1 MDEKLPVSLRELC
14 LFWVCPIHLPV
25 LGFLPQVARKR
36 FRELRSVTLL
46 LLFGRPEAR
55 LLCPA
60 FEAAGIRPTI
70 I

>member
-1 MDEKLPVSLRELC
+1 MDEKLPVSLRGLC

-36 FRELRSVTLL
+36 FRELRSGTLL

-55 LLCPA
+55 LL
-60 FEAAGIRPTI
+60 
-70 I
+70 